1 MNHSICIATS
11 TRADWGLLKP
21 LATALRQNSA
31 IRLQILATNMH
42 LLPRYGHTIDE
53 ITADG
58 FTVDATVAMDD
69 SADDSPQARAEA
81 MAQCLAGTAREL
93 ARLQPDAL
101 VILGDRYEML
111 AVASAATLMRVPIIH
126 IAGGEIT
133 LGAIDDS
140 IRHAITKLASLHL
153 TATEPYRRRVIQM
166 GEAPE
171 RVICTGAIGVWN
183 VFQQPFPTEAELRKE
198 LNISSEDDLAV
209 VTYHPAT
216 CDDADPTDR
225 FAALLAALDRFPQL
239 HCIITYPNNDPRSM
253 GIIQLIERYAKAHPG
268 RVTAIKSLGMRRY
281 LAAITAAK
289 VVIGNSS
296 SGLVEVPSAGTP
308 TVDIGIRQAGRLAG
322 ESVIHCDEDTD
333 AIAAAIERA
342 LSPQMQALAAR
353 RINPYAKANTLEIME
368 KAVLDFV
375 ASLPHKP
382 KQFYDIDFTC

>member
-21 LATALRQNSA
+21 LATALHQNPD
-31 IRLQILATNMH
+31 IKLQILATNMH

-58 FTVDATVAMDD
+58 FAVDATVAMDD

-81 MAQCLAGTAREL
+81 MAQCLSGTAREL
-93 ARLQPDAL
+93 ARLQPDAM

-133 LGAIDDS
+133 LGAIDDA

-166 GEAPE
+166 GEAPDT
-171 RVICTGAIGVWN
+171 VVCTGAIGVWN
-183 VFQQPFPTEAELRKE
+183 VFQQPFPTDAELRNE
-198 LNISSEDDLAV
+198 LNISGESDLAV

-216 CDDADPTDR
+216 CDDADPTER
-225 FAALLAALDRFPQL
+225 FAALLAALDRFPAL

-253 GIIQLIERYAKAHPG
+253 GIIRLIERYAAAHPE

-322 ESVIHCDEDTD
+322 ESVIHCDEGAD

-342 LSPQMQALAAR
+342 LSPQMQQLAAR

-368 KAVLDFV
+368 KAVLNFV
-375 ASLPHKP
+375 VSLPHKP
-382 KQFYDIDFTC
+382 KQFFDIDFTC